1 MFFILSKV
9 LAFLISPFTWIII
22 GVLYGIF
29 TKVAT
34 RKKKAFVFSIVVFFI
49 FSNEF
54 LAEEAMR
61 QLEYPDKKLSTK
73 DHFDVAIVL
82 GGMIKYDGKNEKLI
96 FNGNIDRLLQ
106 AIVLQRKGI
115 VDKILISGGSGDIGY
130 PDVAEAKLLLN
141 FCIEMGFD
149 STAIWIESES
159 RNTAQ
164 NAQLSYTLMK
174 TKFPHPE
181 QKSYLIIT
189 SASHMKRAMACFSA
203 TGLPVTDYSTGRIA
217 GPRRLD
223 IQNMLIPNIWA
234 MAIWESVLHESIG
247 YAAYQINGYL

>member
-1 MFFILSKV
+1 M
-9 LAFLISPFTWIII
+9 
-22 GVLYGIF
+22 
-29 TKVAT
+29 
-34 RKKKAFVFSIVVFFI
+34 
-49 FSNEF
+49 
-54 LAEEAMR
+54 
-61 QLEYPDKKLSTK
+61 
-73 DHFDVAIVL
+73 
-82 GGMIKYDGKNEKLI
+82 
-96 FNGNIDRLLQ
+96 LQ